1 MYRLL
6 LEGKVVKSWAE
17 LITPLL
23 NDPPALLTT
32 PMKGM
37 PSKKVTMLLLAFK
50 SSSSA
55 SSNDSSSSSSLKR
68 KSSGN
73 ASSVQQQLGAV
84 VNLKSLMQRLNTNP
98 KFIHEAIGLWIKNT
112 SQKEKVIEK
121 ACSEVI
127 KSV

>member
-55 SSNDSSSSSSLKR
+55 SSNDSSSSLKR

-84 VNLKSLMQRLNTNP
+84 VSLQSLRERLNTNP

-112 SQKEKVIEK
+112 SQKEKVIQK

>member
-1 MYRLL
+1 MFRLL

-50 SSSSA
+50 SSSSV
-55 SSNDSSSSSSLKR
+55 SSNDSNSLKR
-68 KSSGN
+68 KSSGS

-84 VNLKSLMQRLNTNP
+84 VSLKSLTQRLNTSP
-98 KFIHEAIGLWIKNT
+98 KFIHEALGLWIKNT